1 VAGKTQETY
10 DDAKDKAVAKDKIE
24 EQIKRVEK

>member
-24 EQIKRVEK
+24 E